1 LSWLTDPLGY
11 DFVLRALAEVVVMGA
26 TCGAI
31 GAYVIVRRLAFIG
44 DAISHAV
51 FPGIV
56 LAYLAGL
63 SIFGGAL
70 VAGLITAL
78 GIALVARGG
87 RIREDTAIG
96 IFFAAAF
103 ALGIVLISTRHTFQ
117 GDLTGFLIGNLQ
129 GVSAGDIAVSAA
141 VGLAIIVVLAA
152 VHKELVLVS
161 FDRTLASALGY
172 PVFALDALLLVIL
185 TVTIVVSIQAV
196 GIILVL
202 AMLVTPAATARLLV
216 DRFVPMLALGSLLGA
231 VFGAALVAMA
241 VVAGWRP
248 SRLAIGSLL
257 VGLLAGLVL
266 VALPRLADPLMPALI
281 GMRPEPLAGWVLVT
295 TVVVAGE
302 EALLRGAL
310 FGALERSAGPL
321 AAVAVTSLAFALM
334 HVPLYGWQV
343 GLLDLGV
350 GVWLA
355 GLRLATGGVA
365 APALAHWIADLST
378 WWI

>member
-1 LSWLTDPLGY
+1 MSWLTDPLGY

-141 VGLAIIVVLAA
+141 VGLAII
-152 VHKELVLVS
+152 
-161 FDRTLASALGY
+161 
-172 PVFALDALLLVIL
+172 
-185 TVTIVVSIQAV
+185 
-196 GIILVL
+196 LVL

-231 VFGAALVAMA
+231 VVGVAGYYVSFHLGTA
-241 VVAGWRP
+241 SGGTIVLLATAVFVVAFVASP
-248 SRLAIGSLL
+248 TH
-257 VGLLAGLVL
+257 GLLGQRLHRHPQHAGASPAV
-266 VALPRLADPLMPALI
+266 DPPT
-281 GMRPEPLAGWVLVT
+281 GHEH
-295 TVVVAGE
+295 
-302 EALLRGAL
+302 GA
-310 FGALERSAGPL
+310 
-321 AAVAVTSLAFALM
+321 
-334 HVPLYGWQV
+334 
-343 GLLDLGV
+343 
-350 GVWLA
+350 
-355 GLRLATGGVA
+355 
-365 APALAHWIADLST
+365 
-378 WWI
+378 